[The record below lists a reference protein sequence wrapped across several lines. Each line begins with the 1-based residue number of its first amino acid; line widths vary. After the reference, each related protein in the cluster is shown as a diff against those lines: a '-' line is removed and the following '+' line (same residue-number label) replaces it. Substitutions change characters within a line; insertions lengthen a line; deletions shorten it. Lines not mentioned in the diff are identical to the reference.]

1 LSPRTEQV
9 RRRLLSLGVVAAIA
23 AATGYPAGP
32 AAAED
37 DTPTLPSLQVVVLVD
52 ESGSLSDTDV
62 VKEKEAA
69 RTIAFSVL
77 APQSQ
82 VSVVGFGSADAS
94 GQSAVDVVCKPT
106 VLDGQQSRDSLGKCV
121 DALHRRARNEGNDTD
136 HAAAL
141 QQALSIARAGGPEH
155 KIVFLLTDGKLDVSN
170 SPAYGDTP
178 QRRNTAAAGAVRQTL
193 AALAKVKAQVWPL
206 GFGAADRSALAGFAE
221 GQSCTE
227 AAADPQARV
236 VSNSAQLTAAV
247 ADAFSSASC
256 VKYDKPV
263 VDHLPG
269 QGSVDLHLDM
279 PAIASDASILV
290 YKHDPRVQ
298 VEYTAPGAAQPAPGA
313 GGSRFE
319 LAGQNTSTES
329 LKITDP
335 VPGRWTIHLSSA
347 DAAASDVAA
356 NVVYQAAVKA
366 AVTVNPPQPSA
377 GQNVEVDM
385 QVWARG
391 KAITDP
397 QALQGLSFVATLTG
411 AGIATPL
418 PVKLSDPDGDGTY
431 TGQLT
436 VPSTASGAL
445 NFSGQVT
452 GVGIGG
458 DTRVYPTRV
467 QSAAAAVQ
475 GQILFDVNRAGV
487 HPGDTV
493 PGTVSVTND
502 SGQPAGLRLV
512 VADPS
517 AGSTLTFDPATITAG
532 PGRSTTKFNL
542 RIDTQQPGVAS
553 ATLRLVLDRDPSVV
567 AAERLFAADVT
578 PPPTWPRKYWWIW
591 VPALVLLLA
600 AVTFVVLRWRRRVAA
615 AQVRGL
621 VARLMSEGAVASE
634 LLPREPRSKV
644 FRFAV
649 HDEFSGPQLQ
659 YGVPGEA
666 NLYEVR
672 RLKDGLELT
681 GPHGTKRVQPGVPHP
696 VRERVTLVMQD
707 DRGAGGGADSPVEQI
722 GYDAF
727 GGLAATGGGAVPGT
741 GADPGRSAVDYGDP
755 FAAGGGS
762 YNADPFETGGAAA
775 AAPAADPFGTAA
787 AAPPPGRAAGT
798 DPFGDG
804 ASGSGDP
811 FAGDPYSTYDP
822 FHS

>member
-1 LSPRTEQV
+1 LY
-9 RRRLLSLGVVAAIA
+9 RRRLLSLGVVATLVA
-23 AATGYPAGP
+23 ASVYPAGP
-32 AAAED
+32 ALAED
-37 DTPTLPSLQVVVLVD
+37 DTPTLKPLQVVVLVD

-106 VLDGQQSRDSLGKCV
+106 VLDDQQSRDSLGKCV
-121 DALHRRARNEGNDTD
+121 DALHRRAPNEGNDTD

-141 QQALSIARAGGPEH
+141 QQALAIARSGGPDR
-155 KIVFLLTDGKLDVSN
+155 KVVFLLTDGKLDVSN

-178 QRRNTAAAGAVRQTL
+178 QRRNTAAAGEVRQAL
-193 AALAKVKAQVWPL
+193 AALAKENAQVWPL
-206 GFGAADRSALAGFAE
+206 GFGSVDRSALAGFAE
-221 GQSCTE
+221 GRSCTP
-227 AAADPQARV
+227 AAVNPQARV
-236 VSNSAQLTAAV
+236 VSSSDQLTAAV

-256 VKYDKPV
+256 VKYGPIDKGDVP
-263 VDHLPG
+263 
-269 QGSVDLHLDM
+269 SNSSTDLHIDM

-290 YKHDPRVQ
+290 YKRDPRVQ
-298 VEYTAPGAAQPAPGA
+298 VEYTAPGASQPAPQA
-313 GGSRFE
+313 GGTHFE

-347 DAAASDVAA
+347 GAAADDVAA

-366 AVTVNPPQPSA
+366 AVTVNPPQPTA
-377 GQNVEVDM
+377 GQTVEVDM

-397 QALQGLSFVATLTG
+397 QALQGLSFTAALSG
-411 AGIATPL
+411 AGIDTAPT
-418 PVKLSDPDGDGTY
+418 VKLADSDRDGTY

-436 VPSTASGAL
+436 VPSSASGAL
-445 NFSGQVT
+445 NFTGSVS

-493 PGTVSVTND
+493 PGTVSISND
-502 SGQPAGLRLV
+502 SGQAAALRLV
-512 VADPS
+512 VAEPS
-517 AGSTLTFDPATITAG
+517 AGSTLTFDPAAITAA
-532 PGRSTTKFNL
+532 PGRTTTRFTL
-542 RIDTQQPGVAS
+542 RVDTEKPGVAS
-553 ATLRLVLDRDPSVV
+553 AKLRLVLDSDPSVV
-567 AAERLFAADVT
+567 AAERLFAVDVN
-578 PPPTWPRKYWWIW
+578 PPPGPVRKYLWIW
-591 VPALVLLLA
+591 LPALIVLLA
-600 AVTFVVLRWRRRVAA
+600 ALVWLLLRWRRRVVAM
-615 AQVRGL
+615 QVRGL
-621 VARLMSEGAVASE
+621 VAQLLAEGAVSSE
-634 LLPREPRSKV
+634 LLPRESRAKV

-649 HDEFSGPQLQ
+649 SEEFSGWQLQ
-659 YGVPGEA
+659 HGVPGEP

-672 RLKDGLELT
+672 RTSDGGIELS

-696 VRERVTLVMQD
+696 VRERLAIVIQD
-707 DRGAGGGADSPVEQI
+707 DRGAGGPGLDTPVDQV

-727 GGLAATGGGAVPGT
+727 GGMAPSGAAAAAATAGAVPGQ
-741 GADPGRSAVDYGDP
+741 RSTSAADYGDP
-755 FAAGGGS
+755 FATGGGF
-762 YNADPFETGGAAA
+762 ATDPFAGAAGASDPFGGAPVASPPPGRSPDPDPFGGAAA
-775 AAPAADPFGTAA
+775 PGGGTNSD
-787 AAPPPGRAAGT
+787 
-798 DPFGDG
+798 DPFGD
-804 ASGSGDP
+804 S
-811 FAGDPYSTYDP
+811 YNYDP
-822 FHS
+822 FR